1 MSKRTSAKPSKYER
15 SYRILEY
22 LRKNSDSGHT
32 ITQASLRKV
41 PELSDYI
48 GDKETYNDTI
58 VNMAMAMNFDADELL
73 KPKDEW
79 KINFKQFSCLYGDET
94 NSESGGQTADKD
106 APSGGMSIRGLYYNH
121 TFSYEEID
129 CLIESVLF
137 SKTLDTQTADRLI
150 HKIEN
155 HLTTRFYHSCMEN
168 ICKIYEPVMT
178 DRENI
183 RKNLLLI
190 QKAINEHVQISFRF
204 NGYTHQKTLKPVR
217 DTKDTV
223 SPYYII
229 ASNGRYYLLACR
241 EIHTEQK
248 PVRNMSVWRIDLMT
262 ELEIPKRNER
272 LGISGIP
279 ALKKQEVENLP
290 LQWSED
296 FQLSHLN
303 MSFDRPIPIKLKI
316 KSPKDDSPKRKR
328 LRPDYTF
335 MHDTFGDHFR
345 YIRHE
350 ASTPCDDI
358 VEVVCSPYA
367 MVNWALQYSDRVEV
381 VSPKHVREAV
391 KAKIKNLISKYM
403 EV

>member
-1 MSKRTSAKPSKYER
+1 
-15 SYRILEY
+15 
-22 LRKNSDSGHT
+22 
-32 ITQASLRKV
+32 
-41 PELSDYI
+41 
-48 GDKETYNDTI
+48 
-58 VNMAMAMNFDADELL
+58 
-73 KPKDEW
+73 
-79 KINFKQFSCLYGDET
+79 
-94 NSESGGQTADKD
+94 
-106 APSGGMSIRGLYYNH
+106 
-121 TFSYEEID
+121 
-129 CLIESVLF
+129 
-137 SKTLDTQTADRLI
+137 
-150 HKIEN
+150 
-155 HLTTRFYHSCMEN
+155 
-168 ICKIYEPVMT
+168 MT

-223 SPYYII
+223 SPYYIT

-381 VSPKHVREAV
+381 VSPEHVREAV